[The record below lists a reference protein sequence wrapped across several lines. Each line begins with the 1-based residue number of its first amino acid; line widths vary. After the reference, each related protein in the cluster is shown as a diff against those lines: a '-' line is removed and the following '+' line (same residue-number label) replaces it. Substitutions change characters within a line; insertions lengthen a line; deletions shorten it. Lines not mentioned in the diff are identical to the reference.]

1 MQGDSHS
8 QGWGVQRAAQA
19 AAQGQQGLTRLP
31 VSVYSHWTVS
41 LWLMT
46 PCIPS
51 TKSMIWL
58 RAAGQRAGRVR
69 TLPAPLTSPRQG
81 HGPAAAREVARANS
95 PACPHKCQLSSLGMR
110 GALAPIP
117 TPEDV
122 ILVVL
127 VGLGPHF
134 DQARQAIQVDKLW
147 HQVLV
152 LLRGEG
158 QVSRQRRAAGTG
170 SQPWRSPPA
179 IPTTPP
185 SPYLKELLEGEEG
198 PPQLRALRVVQLLWN
213 EQRRSGTG
221 DPQGLVPNWGSQ
233 TLPAARE
240 SPSPRLNP
248 CASPQDAAVA
258 LGRQTRRVEAA
269 AAPQLL
275 ISALPAPSFLL

>member
-1 MQGDSHS
+1 MLGDFQMGGSRTQHTQRYQGTEPEGESGVKPPRDGARGQPQS
-8 QGWGVQRAAQA
+8 GKGVQRAAQA
-19 AAQGQQGLTRLP
+19 ATQAQQGLTRLP

-58 RAAGQRAGRVR
+58 KAARQRAGRVR

-81 HGPAAAREVARANS
+81 HGLAAAREAAQANW
-95 PACPHKCQLSSLGMR
+95 PACPPKCQLSSLGTQ
-110 GALAPIP
+110 IP

-134 DQARQAIQVDKLW
+134 DQACQAIQVDELR

-158 QVSRQRRAAGTG
+158 QVSRQRGAAGTG
-170 SQPWRSPPA
+170 SQSWGSPPG
-179 IPTTPP
+179 TPSTLP

-213 EQRRSGTG
+213 EER
-221 DPQGLVPNWGSQ
+221 
-233 TLPAARE
+233 
-240 SPSPRLNP
+240 
-248 CASPQDAAVA
+248 
-258 LGRQTRRVEAA
+258 RRVTG
-269 AAPQLL
+269 
-275 ISALPAPSFLL
+275 